1 MKPLGEVIQSSGLK
15 CNQYAE
21 DTQLYLLFSSNPG
34 EAVTALNL
42 SLVKGWM
49 GGNKLKLNLDKTE
62 MPTENLSFLQ
72 ALRSSNSSKMQG
84 TAVTRKK
91 GFFTRKMGPLQRQL
105 RQGEYGLFKFSPMF
119 ESDFVQISKQG
130 GPIEIH
136 NQEQIVTVGITS
148 TNPLLLIP
156 NVLLLARP
164 TVSPEE
170 QATKPKSRLRHHPR
184 VRFELTRLFPL
195 RFVKI
200 TVHNAE
206 RQQLRFKLASGRTFY
221 LQLCSESDRREEL
234 FDAWVRI
241 VQLLRPPSDGV
252 LEEQKEKAKKLK
264 GSGSASPQCTA
275 AQKSIRKIQDASKT
289 ADDHQDETK
298 KSSNPAKPSGSS
310 SSLQVI
316 ALPPSAKHGDGADP
330 PPPMEVQKPEEK
342 LKESRIEKTPSQRRS
357 AAKTMEE
364 QQLLSVFAAT
374 LPTTVHDTSIVSWH
388 KKQPGSTPEK
398 LKKLQ

>member
-1 MKPLGEVIQSSGLK
+1 
-15 CNQYAE
+15 
-21 DTQLYLLFSSNPG
+21 
-34 EAVTALNL
+34 
-42 SLVKGWM
+42 
-49 GGNKLKLNLDKTE
+49 
-62 MPTENLSFLQ
+62 
-72 ALRSSNSSKMQG
+72 MQG

-264 GSGSASPQCTA
+264 GSGVTPAPPPRGKASPPL
-275 AQKSIRKIQDASKT
+275 KGKVSPVLR
-289 ADDHQDETK
+289 
-298 KSSNPAKPSGSS
+298 
-310 SSLQVI
+310 I
-316 ALPPSAKHGDGADP
+316 AI
-330 PPPMEVQKPEEK
+330 PEPWE
-342 LKESRIEKTPSQRRS
+342 LAGRR
-357 AAKTMEE
+357 TGER
-364 QQLLSVFAAT
+364 VT
-374 LPTTVHDTSIVSWH
+374 
-388 KKQPGSTPEK
+388 
-398 LKKLQ
+398 